1 MSNSA
6 GTLLLLAG
14 GGVAAWWL
22 YDTYFSSATLPA
34 DAVPVLSGGVQIQLA
49 SGQSA
54 TAGSQTLTGPGYVW
68 YGPAEATYY
77 VNSTAATAAQISA
90 VSAASTSSS
99 STGTTGASTNGTTP
113 ATTSSSSTGTSST
126 PATVGESSTE
136 PATYPTPGGGS
147 ATTPTNLAGLWSA
160 ILPWV
165 AQDTNFTGSSGSYSG
180 TGDHWMFYITEVW
193 PNAPAGY
200 SGVWPPD
207 FATVFPGVD
216 ESAQMTQSTFWTG
229 IQSYLQGQGLSGFR
243 GMGCDGGGS
252 SAVTTL
258 IAAAALG
265 VACVAFGR
273 RGIA

>member
-1 MSNSA
+1 
-6 GTLLLLAG
+6 
-14 GGVAAWWL
+14 
-22 YDTYFSSATLPA
+22 
-34 DAVPVLSGGVQIQLA
+34 
-49 SGQSA
+49 
-54 TAGSQTLTGPGYVW
+54 
-68 YGPAEATYY
+68 
-77 VNSTAATAAQISA
+77 
-90 VSAASTSSS
+90 
-99 STGTTGASTNGTTP
+99 
-113 ATTSSSSTGTSST
+113 
-126 PATVGESSTE
+126 
-136 PATYPTPGGGS
+136 
-147 ATTPTNLAGLWSA
+147 
-160 ILPWV
+160 
-165 AQDTNFTGSSGSYSG
+165 
-180 TGDHWMFYITEVW
+180 MFYITEVW